1 MYKCKLLEISVVYST
16 ACGFCVQIAVMGR
29 MNMLEEHSVPTTAC
43 KLNSSISAL
52 LFIVTVPGQLIELK
66 NFCEVKWSG
75 VYVTEM

>member
-1 MYKCKLLEISVVYST
+1 
-16 ACGFCVQIAVMGR
+16 
-29 MNMLEEHSVPTTAC
+29 MLEEHSVPTTAC